1 MEYEICLYL
10 YYNREQKIEI
20 LFNKVIPLLEKLD
33 IRTYYFT
40 THWAHGTHISIIFED
55 DNIDGVDFLK
65 RQFEKLLEEVDYR
78 ESAELSVETVKN
90 LIEMESYQQNALPIY
105 KNKTVTV
112 SKFYI
117 EKNSDEYISYFT
129 QIYHK
134 YDYKFNKF
142 VLELL
147 KEEQLESNNFT
158 NIIRYLKFI
167 LSFSKNTLGE
177 EGLKSLYISLKSH
190 YYSFKY
196 HPYSNL
202 IKGYF
207 YEFEKYYEDNSS
219 AIKLELDLFLKQNL
233 FDVELIYLIN
243 SLSMEIREIN
253 EQVPTSVKE
262 ENLRRTKQF
271 IESSLAEKSSFH
283 NTWINQPNID
293 NIIMSDEYIINRF
306 TINYLYTLYPKLYIS
321 PKTKHFLG
329 YILYR
334 YLDEN
339 LDINWKWEGKKD
351 D

>member
-10 YYNREQKIEI
+10 YYNREQKIDI
-20 LFNKVIPLLEKLD
+20 LLNKVIPLLEKLA
-33 IRTYYFT
+33 IKTYYFT

-55 DNIDGVDFLK
+55 DDVNEFDFLK
-65 RQFEKLLEEVDYR
+65 KQFEKMLEEVDYR
-78 ESAELSVETVKN
+78 ESEKLSVETVKN
-90 LIEMESYQQNALPIY
+90 LIEMESYEQSALPIY

-112 SKFYI
+112 SKFYLK
-117 EKNSDEYISYFT
+117 ENSDEYISYFGQT
-129 QIYHK
+129 YHK
-134 YDYKFNKF
+134 YDYKFNQIII
-142 VLELL
+142 ELL
-147 KEEQLESNNFT
+147 KREQFESDNFV
-158 NIIRYLKFI
+158 NIIRYLEFI

-177 EGLKSLYISLKSH
+177 EGLKSLYISLQSH

-202 IKGYF
+202 IKDYF
-207 YEFEKYYEDNSS
+207 YEFEKYYEANSS
-219 AIKLELDLFLKQNL
+219 AIKLELDSFLKQNL
-233 FDVELIYLIN
+233 FDVELIFLIN

-253 EQVPTSVKE
+253 EQVPLTVKE

-271 IESSLAEKSSFH
+271 IESGLVKKSSFH
-283 NTWINQPNID
+283 KTWINQPNID

-339 LDINWKWEGKKD
+339 LDIDWKWEGKKD